1 MKLINK
7 KLLAVLASSL
17 LANGAWAGPPGGNTN
32 GSTTTTISASVI
44 GADLCLASAAAGASY
59 IDGGA
64 SAKSMALASSA
75 LAVTYTGDVTLD
87 LTRHGKNGA
96 VHQLDLTANM
106 GNGTLFVQVATAN
119 TLVTSAAEADSS
131 AQAVAASGLIAEALA
146 TLFQGINFDIDL
158 IVTDITVVAG
168 SEAEITAIA
177 NSRSSAESLA
187 TAESEAAASGDGS
200 AEASALAAGV
210 SGSGT
215 SFYVQGANIEE
226 FNTQL
231 NLASAAFVDVQTGVL
246 AQTFANAIA
255 TSLVVAIAES
265 SAAAEAESSLSFVY
279 DLPIIGSG
287 SLPIVTDYV
296 SATAAAKKIVEATE
310 KITAQAKALAES
322 SASILASSVVSSNL
336 SVQFENLPGTED
348 LLEAT
353 AVGALVLDCSQVSA
367 SAQADAL

>member
-1 MKLINK
+1 MMLINK
-7 KLLAVLASSL
+7 KMLAVLVSSL
-17 LANGAWAGPPGGNTN
+17 FATVAWAGPPGGNTN
-32 GSTTTTISASVI
+32 GSTTTTISASVL
-44 GADLCLASAAAGASY
+44 GTDLCLASAAAGASY

-96 VHQLDLTANM
+96 VHQLDLIANM
-106 GNGTLFVQVATAN
+106 GNGTLFAQVATAD
-119 TLVTSAAEADSS
+119 TLLASAAEAYSS
-131 AQAVAASGLIAEALA
+131 AQAVAASGLIAEALG
-146 TLFQGINFDIDL
+146 TLFQGVDESAL
-158 IVTDITVVAG
+158 GVTVKVG
-168 SEAEITAIA
+168 SEAEVTAIA
-177 NSRSSAESLA
+177 ESNSSAKSDA
-187 TAESEAAASGDGS
+187 TAVSEAAANGESS
-200 AEASALAAGV
+200 AGASAGGANGSV
-210 SGSGT
+210 SGS

-226 FNTQL
+226 FKTQL
-231 NLASAAFVDVQTGVL
+231 NLVSGAFVDVQTGVL

-265 SAAAEAESSLSFVY
+265 SAAAGAESSLSFVY

-287 SLPIVTDYV
+287 SFPIVTDYA
-296 SATAAAKKIVEATE
+296 SATAAAQKIFEATE

-322 SASILASSVVSSNL
+322 SASILTSSIVSSNL

-367 SAQADAL
+367 SASAQADAL